1 MIFVSQCLT
10 GDFCRW
16 DGGTNLVPEI
26 KALVDSG
33 LAVTACPE
41 VLGGLST
48 PRKASEIQEDRV
60 INSDGEDVTRFFQ
73 KGAEAALK
81 IYEEN
86 HCVFAVLKAKSPS
99 CGCGMIHNGKF
110 DGGLVE
116 GNGVAAKLFLDRG
129 YCVMTETEFL
139 MSNKQTDSIPDQ
151 NTITL

>member
-1 MIFVSQCLT
+1 MILVSQCLA

-48 PRKASEIQEDRV
+48 PRKASEIQGDRV
-60 INSDGEDVTRFFQ
+60 INSDGKDVTRFFQ
-73 KGAEAALK
+73 KGAEAAVK
-81 IYEEN
+81 VFEEN
-86 HCVFAVLKAKSPS
+86 HCAFAVLKAKSPS

-116 GNGVAAKLFLDRG
+116 GNGVAAKLLLDRG
-129 YCVMTETEFL
+129 YCVMTEAEFL
-139 MSNKQTDSIPDQ
+139 MSNKQIDSILDQ
-151 NTITL
+151 KTISL